1 MNYLALDSVPVS
13 SPAGSRHAVSMCSQA
28 LLIELSSHGRKNPAL
43 VYIYRKN
50 NSDEG
55 TLRLDNNSRTVN
67 ILLITTSTAY
77 FRHADGENV
86 FELWDET
93 RNSTRPKMPVAGKRG
108 IFYRIF

>member
-1 MNYLALDSVPVS
+1 MKMNYLALDSVPVS
-13 SPAGSRHAVSMCSQA
+13 SPGGSKHAVSMCLQA

-43 VYIYRKN
+43 VYIEKN

-55 TLRLDNNSRTVN
+55 TLDNNSRTVN

-93 RNSTRPKMPVAGKRG
+93 STSTRPKMPPAGKRG
-108 IFYRIF
+108 IFYRMF